1 MTVNGEIEEKTG
13 RLVRALDAERLGGV
27 LLGAQHNF
35 AWLTGGGTN
44 GVDVSREAGAC
55 ALLVRADGRRF
66 VLASRIEMARLLAEE
81 ISADEFEPVEFAW
94 EEEKAAP
101 TFLAARARTLLKGNA
116 PLGSDLQLGADVRP
130 VEGLVARCRYQLT
143 DGELER
149 YRSLGRDAGEAIGD
163 LMRTLE
169 PGESEREIA
178 RRAADS
184 LAAQDIRA
192 VVLLVAADD
201 RLAKFRHPV
210 PTERKWERVLMV
222 VVCARR
228 HGLIA
233 SLSRIRCA
241 GRVPVELRR
250 RTEAVARVH
259 AQLLSVTRPA
269 TTGAELYALAARAY
283 AAEGFAGE
291 ERLHHQGGACGYRTR
306 DWVAHPLS
314 GEQVQLRQA
323 FAWNPSI
330 TETKVEETCIAL
342 ADGVEIITSTPEW
355 PQLEV
360 EVNGR
365 TYLAPD
371 VLSL

>member
-1 MTVNGEIEEKTG
+1 
-13 RLVRALDAERLGGV
+13 
-27 LLGAQHNF
+27 
-35 AWLTGGGTN
+35 
-44 GVDVSREAGAC
+44 
-55 ALLVRADGRRF
+55 LLVRSDGRRF

-81 ISADEFEPVEFAW
+81 ISADAFEPVGFAW

-101 TFLAARARTLLKGNA
+101 TFLAERARALLEGNA
-116 PLGSDLQLGADVRP
+116 PLGSDLQLGADVRT

-149 YRSLGRDAGEAIGD
+149 YRSLGRDAGEIVGGI
-163 LMRTLE
+163 MRTLE

-178 RRAADS
+178 RRASDA

-201 RLAKFRHPV
+201 RVAKFRHPV
-210 PTERKWERVLMV
+210 PTARGWERVLMV

-228 HGLIA
+228 QGLIA

-241 GRVPVELRR
+241 GRVPDELRR
-250 RTEAVARVH
+250 RTQAAARVH
-259 AQLLSVTRPA
+259 AQLLSATRPA
-269 TTGAELYALAARAY
+269 ATGAELYALATHAY

-323 FAWNPSI
+323 FAWNPSV
-330 TETKVEETCIAL
+330 TGTKVEETCIAF
-342 ADGVEIITSTPEW
+342 ADEVEMITSTPDW
-355 PQLEV
+355 PRLEV

-365 TYLAPD
+365 TYLSPD
-371 VLSL
+371 ILSL